1 MHGLE
6 PGGDLDDVADLCREV
21 WAHRHDHVSVEAAGG
36 TAGDG
41 SFVHGNVF
49 VFLDVADRET
59 GLQQSFFKGEGAT
72 EEEGYG
78 VLLPVLTNV
87 TDLVEE
93 FAVLPYCACR
103 GGNEWC
109 MGE

>member
-21 WAHRHDHVSVEAAGG
+21 WAHRHDHVALEAAGG

-41 SFVHGNVF
+41 SFVHRNVF
-49 VFLDVADRET
+49 VFLDVADGET

-78 VLLPVLTNV
+78 VVLPILADVA
-87 TDLVEE
+87 DLVEE
-93 FAVLPYCACR
+93 FSVLPYCGCVWW
-103 GGNEWC
+103 E
-109 MGE
+109 